1 MWNFYYLGS
10 SFYCNKLTKKDKFV
24 AIMKKYKRLKNEE
37 REKISQLLSQGKTYR
52 LISKALNRNVSTI
65 SREVNKYLKTDVEY
79 KAFNTQE
86 KAEVL
91 AKRRNCKRKIDKNEE
106 LWNFIKE
113 KLLLRWSPK
122 QISETLKLQY
132 PGDKS
137 MQISH
142 ESIYTYLYILP
153 KGELKKELISY
164 LRQKKRL
171 RKNRK
176 GVTDQRGVIPNMI
189 SIEERPEEVAERTIP
204 GHWEGDL
211 LMGKDHK
218 SALGSLVERT
228 TRTVI
233 LVPLKAKDATTVRKS
248 FAKEMKNLPQQMK
261 LSLTYD
267 RGKEMTEHQ
276 FFTKQ
281 TQIKVYFCHP
291 NSPWERG
298 TNENTNML
306 IRDFFPKGTD
316 FSKVSKKEIK
326 KVQNMLNER
335 PRKTLNWL
343 TPKEVFNN
351 LIVAIKT

>member
-1 MWNFYYLGS
+1 
-10 SFYCNKLTKKDKFV
+10 
-24 AIMKKYKRLKNEE
+24 MKKYKRLKNEE

-65 SREVNKYLKTDVEY
+65 SREVNKYLKTDVKY
-79 KAFNTQE
+79 KAFNAQE
-86 KAEVL
+86 DAESS
-91 AKRRNCKRKIDKNEE
+91 AQRRNCKRKIDKNEE
-106 LWNFIKE
+106 LWDFIKE

-122 QISETLKLQY
+122 QISAKLKLQY

-176 GVTDQRGVIPNMI
+176 RVTDQRSVIPNML
-189 SIEERPEEVAERTIP
+189 SIEERPEEVSERIIP

-276 FFTKQ
+276 LFTKQ

-306 IRDFFPKGTD
+306 IRDFFPTG
-316 FSKVSKKEIK
+316 
-326 KVQNMLNER
+326 LGAR
-335 PRKTLNWL
+335 
-343 TPKEVFNN
+343 
-351 LIVAIKT
+351 A

>member
-1 MWNFYYLGS
+1 
-10 SFYCNKLTKKDKFV
+10 
-24 AIMKKYKRLKNEE
+24 MKKYKRLKNEE

-65 SREVNKYLKTDVEY
+65 SREVNKYLKKDVEY
-79 KAFNTQE
+79 KAFNAQE
-86 KAEVL
+86 DAESS
-91 AKRRNCKRKIDKNEE
+91 AQRRNCKRKIDKNEE
-106 LWNFIKE
+106 LWDFIKE

-122 QISETLKLQY
+122 QISAKLKLEY

-176 GVTDQRGVIPNMI
+176 RVTDQRSVIPNML
-189 SIEERPEEVAERTIP
+189 SIEERPEEVSERIIP

-276 FFTKQ
+276 LFTKQ

-306 IRDFFPKGTD
+306 IRDFFPTG
-316 FSKVSKKEIK
+316 
-326 KVQNMLNER
+326 LGAR
-335 PRKTLNWL
+335 
-343 TPKEVFNN
+343 
-351 LIVAIKT
+351 A

>member
-1 MWNFYYLGS
+1 MYFLYYLGS

-65 SREVNKYLKTDVEY
+65 SREVNKYLKIDVEY
-79 KAFNTQE
+79 KAFNAQE

-291 NSPWERG
+291 NPDLSGGKR
-298 TNENTNML
+298 N
-306 IRDFFPKGTD
+306 
-316 FSKVSKKEIK
+316 
-326 KVQNMLNER
+326 Q
-335 PRKTLNWL
+335 
-343 TPKEVFNN
+343 
-351 LIVAIKT
+351 